1 MFWFI
6 SSWCYHALVQ
16 CHPDH
21 MHIVRFMLQHTNI
34 FCVIRLWLFA
44 PQTCYDGAHPE
55 EKSLNSKS
63 AKYTSRSMIQLVEK
77 DCLLPMSIWPNTF
90 MNAREWHCTIA
101 NTFKNTFLASSLM
114 LEREAQ
120 NPDLRCQPTAV
131 NLLLEAEITSMVST
145 ASLSKLK
152 VLISTDQLKG
162 MFINKM
168 FL

>member
-1 MFWFI
+1 M
-6 SSWCYHALVQ
+6 
-16 CHPDH
+16 
-21 MHIVRFMLQHTNI
+21 
-34 FCVIRLWLFA
+34 
-44 PQTCYDGAHPE
+44 PE
-55 EKSLNSKS
+55 N
-63 AKYTSRSMIQLVEK
+63 AIAQL
-77 DCLLPMSIWPNTF
+77 SI
-90 MNAREWHCTIA
+90 H
-101 NTFKNTFLASSLM
+101 FKNTFLVSLLM